1 MFGNDTKY
9 LSSSPPVRWTFV
21 LTLLSFL
28 SLSLLLQCGRS
39 DSNDPS
45 SSSSDSSQQTSS
57 SESNT
62 PSATVEFNRAEGFEK
77 GPQEI
82 KKQRTFELTDSYT
95 IGPVESDVK
104 QIRAWLEVPLENS
117 QQKVEDLTVDAG
129 DLSHK
134 ITEDPLLGNRFLY
147 IEIDDPEN
155 KTYEVVVKSR
165 VTRSSIEGAYKE
177 DLTEKQKQHFLR
189 QTTEIPVNEDM
200 RKLAQKE
207 GASGTDLN
215 SMRAI
220 YDFVVNNSTYYK
232 ANPEKFSGSG
242 EGDIDAEYCLYQK
255 QGGCTDFHALYMSM
269 GRSMEIPT
277 RFVIGS
283 FLPAEFEG
291 KDKGVAYH
299 CWAEAY
305 LDGKGW
311 LPLDAAYG
319 DLWPDLHD
327 YYFGQLDARRVAF
340 SRGRGLTLVPES
352 NQPVSYFIKGHVEA
366 DGEKYD
372 NWTRKLT
379 FEEVK

>member
-1 MFGNDTKY
+1 M
-9 LSSSPPVRWTFV
+9 LSS
-21 LTLLSFL
+21 LL
-28 SLSLLLQCGRS
+28 SLSLLFQPAESVPS
-39 DSNDPS
+39 D
-45 SSSSDSSQQTSS
+45 DSSGSDAS
-57 SESNT
+57 
-62 PSATVEFNRAEGFEK
+62 PATVEFDRAEGFEK

-82 KKQRTFELTDSYT
+82 KDKRTFELTDSYT
-95 IGPVESDVK
+95 IGPVESDVD
-104 QIRAWLEVPLENS
+104 QIRAWLEVPLETS
-117 QQKVEDLTVDAG
+117 QQTVENVSVDAG
-129 DLSHK
+129 DLSYK
-134 ITEDPLLGNRFLY
+134 ITEDPVLGNRFLY

-155 KTYEVVVKSR
+155 RTYEVVVNSR
-165 VTRSSIEGAYKE
+165 VTRSSISGPYKE
-177 DLTEKQKQHFLR
+177 ELSDQQRQKFLR
-189 QTTEIPVNEDM
+189 QTSEVPVNETM
-200 RKLAQKE
+200 KELAVKQ
-207 GASGTDLN
+207 GAKGSDLA

-220 YDFVVNNSTYYK
+220 YNFVVNNSTYYK